1 MLHYQPHLGFGPAP
15 TDEDRPDALTVDRQR
30 LSSIAHSHHPIAA
43 PIFGVNVNRLLR
55 RADRRPSAR
64 ILDLGC
70 GEAAWALQA
79 LAHYP
84 DGYAD
89 GVDISRYAL
98 ERAAAAAV
106 ERGLADRLTLHQR
119 DARTYVP
126 DGDYDL
132 VLCVGSTHV
141 FGGLDGTLHLAGR
154 HVNADGILLV
164 GEGFW
169 QVPPTPEALTAL
181 DATPEDFTDLAGLVD
196 VAERA
201 GWTPVYAHVSDA
213 AEWDNY
219 EWSWIGSLTEWA
231 LDNPGHPHAAEARTL
246 AREHRDQWLR
256 GYRNVLGF
264 ATMVLRRTGPS
275 GISS

>member
-1 MLHYQPHLGFGPAP
+1 M
-15 TDEDRPDALTVDRQR
+15 TVDRQR
-30 LSSIAHSHHPIAA
+30 LSSIAHSRHPIAA
-43 PIFGVNVNRLLR
+43 PVFGVNVNRLLR
-55 RADRRPSAR
+55 RAERRPAAR
-64 ILDLGC
+64 VLDLGC
-70 GEAAWALQA
+70 GQAAWSLQA

-84 DGYAD
+84 DGHAD

-98 ERAAAAAV
+98 ERAAHAAA
-106 ERGLADRLTLHQR
+106 ERGLADRLTLHER

-141 FGGLDGTLHLAGR
+141 FDGFAGALQQAGR

-169 QVPPTPEALTAL
+169 QVPPSPEALAAL
-181 DATPEDFTDLAGLVD
+181 EIRPEELTDVTGLLD
-196 VAERA
+196 VAEQA

-213 AEWDNY
+213 AEWDDY

-231 LDNPGHPHAAEARTL
+231 LDNPGHPDAAEVRAL
-246 AREHRDQWLR
+246 AREHRNQWLR

-264 ATMVLRRTGPS
+264 VTLVLRRA
-275 GISS
+275 

>member
-1 MLHYQPHLGFGPAP
+1 M
-15 TDEDRPDALTVDRQR
+15 VDRQR

-55 RADRRPSAR
+55 RADRRPAAR

-70 GEAAWALQA
+70 GEAAWAMQA

-84 DGYAD
+84 DGHAD
-89 GVDISRYAL
+89 GIDLSGYAL
-98 ERAAAAAV
+98 ERAEAMAT
-106 ERGLADRLTLHQR
+106 ERGLADRLTLHER

-141 FGGLDGTLHLAGR
+141 FDGFAGTLQAAGR
-154 HVNADGILLV
+154 HVNADGILMV

-169 QVPPTPEALTAL
+169 EVPPTPAALAALETTAEA
-181 DATPEDFTDLAGLVD
+181 FTDLAGLVD
-196 VAERA
+196 AAEQS

-213 AEWDNY
+213 SEWDNY

-231 LDNPGHPHAAEARTL
+231 LDNPGHPDAVEALTV

-264 ATMVLRRTGPS
+264 ATLVLRRS
-275 GISS
+275 

>member
-1 MLHYQPHLGFGPAP
+1 MPSTPPAAFVF
-15 TDEDRPDALTVDRQR
+15 TLVVDRQR

-55 RADRRPSAR
+55 RADRRPAAR

-84 DGYAD
+84 DGHAD
-89 GVDISRYAL
+89 GVDVSRYAL
-98 ERAAAAAV
+98 ERAAAAA
-106 ERGLADRLTLHQR
+106 EQRGLADRLALHER
-119 DARTYVP
+119 DARSYVP

-141 FGGLDGTLHLAGR
+141 FDGLAGTLREAGR
-154 HVNADGILLV
+154 HVNADGILLL
-164 GEGFW
+164 GERFW
-169 QVPPTPEALTAL
+169 QVPPTAQALAAL
-181 DATPEDFTDLAGLVD
+181 DARPDDFTDLAGLVD
-196 VAERA
+196 ATEQA
-201 GWTPVYAHVSDA
+201 GWTPVYVHVSDA

-219 EWSWIGSLTEWA
+219 EWSWVGSLTEWA
-231 LDNPGHPHAAEARTL
+231 LDNPGHPGAAAALAL
-246 AREHRDQWLR
+246 AREHRDDWLH

-264 ATMVLRRTGPS
+264 ATLVLRRT
-275 GISS
+275 

>member
-1 MLHYQPHLGFGPAP
+1 M
-15 TDEDRPDALTVDRQR
+15 DRQR

-43 PIFGVNVNRLLR
+43 PISGVNVNRLLR
-55 RADRRPSAR
+55 RSGRQPGAR

-79 LAHYP
+79 LAHCP

-89 GVDISRYAL
+89 AVDISPYAL
-98 ERAAAAAV
+98 ERAAEAAR
-106 ERGLADRLTLHQR
+106 ERALADRLALHER

-141 FGGLDGTLHLAGR
+141 FGGFSETLDAAGR
-154 HVNADGILLV
+154 HVNRDGVLLV

-169 QVPPTPEALTAL
+169 ETPPTPQAMEALA
-181 DATPEDFTDLAGLVD
+181 ATLTDLASLVEA
-196 VAERA
+196 AEQA

-213 AEWDNY
+213 AEWDDY
-219 EWSWIGSLTEWA
+219 EWSWIGSLTQWA
-231 LDNPGHPHAAEARTL
+231 LDNPGHPDADDVRAVAV
-246 AREHRDQWLR
+246 EHRDQWLR

-264 ATMVLRRTGPS
+264 VTLVLRRT
-275 GISS
+275 

>member
-1 MLHYQPHLGFGPAP
+1 
-15 TDEDRPDALTVDRQR
+15 VDRQR

-70 GEAAWALQA
+70 GEAAWAMQA

-84 DGYAD
+84 DGHAD

-98 ERAAAAAV
+98 ERAAAAAE
-106 ERGLADRLTLHQR
+106 ERGLADRLMLHER
-119 DARTYVP
+119 DARSYVP

-132 VLCVGSTHV
+132 VLCVGSTQV
-141 FGGLDGTLHLAGR
+141 FGGFDQTLHSAGR
-154 HVNADGILLV
+154 HVNTDGILLV

-169 QVPPTPEALTAL
+169 QVPPTPQALAAL
-181 DATPEDFTDLAGLVD
+181 DVTPQDFTDLAGLVE

-231 LDNPGHPHAAEARTL
+231 IDNPGHPDATQARTL
-246 AREHRDQWLR
+246 AREHRDRWLR

-264 ATMVLRRTGPS
+264 VTMVLRRSPS
-275 GISS
+275 GGGAGP

>member
-1 MLHYQPHLGFGPAP
+1 VL
-15 TDEDRPDALTVDRQR
+15 TLTVDRQR

-43 PIFGVNVNRLLR
+43 PVSGVNVNRLLR
-55 RADRRPSAR
+55 RADRRPAAR

-84 DGYAD
+84 DGHAD
-89 GVDISRYAL
+89 GVDTSGYAL
-98 ERAAAAAV
+98 ERAAAAAAD
-106 ERGLADRLTLHQR
+106 RGLAERLTLHQR

-141 FGGLDGTLHLAGR
+141 FGGFEATLRRAGE
-154 HVNADGILLV
+154 HVNPDGILMV

-169 QVPPTPEALTAL
+169 QVPPTPEALAAL
-181 DATPEDFTDLAGLVD
+181 GVTPREFTDLAGLVD
-196 VAERA
+196 IAERA
-201 GWTPVYAHVSDA
+201 GWNPVYAHVSDS

-231 LDNPGHPHAAEARTL
+231 IDNPGHPDAAPARAL

-256 GYRNVLGF
+256 GYRHVLGF
-264 ATMVLRRTGPS
+264 VTMVLRRGAPS
-275 GISS
+275 GVPS

>member
-1 MLHYQPHLGFGPAP
+1 M
-15 TDEDRPDALTVDRQR
+15 DRQR

-55 RADRRPSAR
+55 RAGREPSAR

-84 DGYAD
+84 DGHAD

-98 ERAAAAAV
+98 ERAAAAAT
-106 ERGLADRLTLHQR
+106 ERGLADRLTLHER

-132 VLCVGSTHV
+132 VMCVGATHA
-141 FGGLDGTLHLAGR
+141 FGGLDGTLEMAGS
-154 HVNADGILLV
+154 HVNRDGILLV
-164 GEGFW
+164 GDGYW
-169 QVPPTPEALTAL
+169 QVPPTPAALAAL
-181 DATPEDFTDLAGLVD
+181 DAKPDDFSDLAGLVD
-196 VAERA
+196 ATERA

-231 LDNPGHPHAAEARTL
+231 IDNPGHPDAADALAL

-264 ATMVLRRTGPS
+264 ATLVLRRL
-275 GISS
+275 

>member
-1 MLHYQPHLGFGPAP
+1 VLAVV
-15 TDEDRPDALTVDRQR
+15 LTVVMDRER

-43 PIFGVNVNRLLR
+43 PVLGVNVNRLLR
-55 RADRRPSAR
+55 RADRQPAAR

-84 DGYAD
+84 DGHAD
-89 GVDISRYAL
+89 GVDTSRYAL
-98 ERAAAAAV
+98 DRAAHAAA
-106 ERGLADRLTLHQR
+106 ERGLADRLTLHER

-132 VLCVGSTHV
+132 VMCVGSTHA
-141 FGGLDGTLHLAGR
+141 FGGFDGTLRQAGR
-154 HVNADGILLV
+154 HARADGVLLV

-169 QVPPTPEALTAL
+169 QVPPSPAALAAL
-181 DATPEDFTDLAGLVD
+181 DASENDYTDLAGLVAT
-196 VAERA
+196 AEDA

-219 EWSWIGSLTEWA
+219 EWSWVGSLTEWA
-231 LDNPGHPHAAEARTL
+231 LDNPGHPDAAEARAV
-246 AREHRDQWLR
+246 AREHRDGWLR
-256 GYRNVLGF
+256 GYRGVLGF
-264 ATMVLRRTGPS
+264 ATLVLRRV
-275 GISS
+275 